1 MLFSLVILLNDEQPD
16 IRYYLCESESL
27 THVIDHKNSSQWKI
41 LDDSYVVR
49 LNDQIVVELLFED
62 FTQQCLSNSD
72 FLKLYSE
79 DFLFQQW
86 IMGNPYR
93 DHLSKNYEEKIFF
106 FEPLNKFYDLLWV
119 KRLAFKQLLMLAKN
133 GNHVHIS
140 EVIE

>member
-133 GNHVHIS
+133 GHQVHIS